1 MLKHLKKI
9 RVIFSLLFFLLTTFL
24 FLDYKELISERLL
37 NSILYLQFVPSF
49 LKFTN
54 LFSLVSAGFIL
65 VLIISLVFGR
75 IYCSSICPFGILQ
88 DIITW
93 FSGKTRKK
101 KKKKFFKFARP
112 YNILRYSILILTIL
126 VFIFGSVIL
135 LTLLD
140 PYSNHGRI
148 SSNLLRP
155 VFYVLNNLLSN
166 TLMSMNNYSI
176 NPVTLEGY
184 NIFSIIFSFSILVL
198 ITYFSFKHG
207 RLFCNTICP
216 VGSLLGFVSKYSLF
230 KILIDQNKC
239 TSCTLCERECK
250 SQCINSKEFYVDFT
264 RCVGCFNCLTTCKHD
279 AIDYK
284 PRFKN
289 LSIPFE
295 NISTDNEKRE
305 FFSKSILFIL
315 GFLGLSSMKRT
326 QIQAPTPAQDTTIQ
340 EDKTSPVCIPGAGT
354 IEDFNRSCTACHL
367 CVSACPA
374 QCIQPSIFDYG
385 LTGLLQP
392 KMDFHAGFCTFEC
405 VRCTDICP
413 SGALLP
419 VSLEEKKLLQL
430 GIAKFIKES
439 CVVETDKTD
448 CGACSEHCPT
458 KAVKMVP
465 YENDLVIP
473 EVDDSICIGCGACEY
488 ACPTRPFRAI
498 FVDGNPVHQVADKP
512 EVSTKK
518 KIILDDDFPF

>member
-1 MLKHLKKI
+1 MLKYLKRI

-24 FLDYKELISERLL
+24 FLDYKELISNSFL
-37 NSILYLQFVPSF
+37 NNILYFQFIPSF

-54 LFSLVSAGFIL
+54 VFSLVSIGFIL
-65 VLIISLVFGR
+65 VLIVSIIFGR

-88 DIITW
+88 DIFTW
-93 FSGKTRKK
+93 LSGKTRKK
-101 KKKKFFKFARP
+101 KKKKFFRFARP
-112 YNILRYSILILTIL
+112 YNILRYSLLIITIL
-126 VFIFGSVIL
+126 VFIFGSAIL

-148 SSNLLRP
+148 STNIFRP
-155 VFYVLNNLLSN
+155 VFYILNNLLSN

-176 NPVTLEGY
+176 GPATLEGY
-184 NIFSIIFSFSILVL
+184 NIISIIFSFTILII
-198 ITYFSFKHG
+198 ITYLSFKHG

-216 VGSLLGFVSKYSLF
+216 AGTLLGFVSKYSLF
-230 KILIDQNKC
+230 KISIDKEKC
-239 TSCTLCERECK
+239 TACTLCERECK
-250 SQCINSKEFYVDFT
+250 SQCINSKEYDVDFS
-264 RCVGCFNCLTTCKHD
+264 RCVGCFNCLSTCKHS

-284 PRFKN
+284 PIFKH
-289 LSIPFE
+289 SGITVE
-295 NISTDNEKRE
+295 NTISNSGKRE
-305 FFSKSILFIL
+305 FLSKSFLFLI
-315 GFLGLSSMKRT
+315 GFLGLSSMKRF
-326 QIQAPTPAQDTTIQ
+326 QIKAPTPAQDTTIP
-340 EDKTSPVCIPGAGT
+340 EDKSSPVCIPGAGT

-374 QCIQPSIFDYG
+374 QCIQPSFIDYG

-392 KMDFHAGFCTFEC
+392 KMDYHAGFCTFEC
-405 VRCTDICP
+405 TRCTDICP

-419 VSLEEKKLLQL
+419 VDLNDKKLLQL

-439 CVVETDKTD
+439 CVVDTDKTD

-465 YENDLVIP
+465 FENDLVIP

-498 FVDGNPVHQVADKP
+498 FIDGNPVHQIGRASCRERV
-512 EVSTKK
+512 
-518 KIILDDDFPF
+518 